1 MLSLWGTQE
10 TFSRALGH
18 FQHGDNQTTNQPT
31 KQRGDPSA
39 CLLLMSEK
47 AVLCNILLSLQHR
60 KTCVKD
66 GDNDDHVHG
75 TRGGGN
81 DEKQ

>member
-18 FQHGDNQTTNQPT
+18 FQQPNNQPT

-39 CLLLMSEK
+39 CLRLMSES

-75 TRGGGN
+75 NGGGGN

>member
-1 MLSLWGTQE
+1 MGHSRNIFPCIRP
-10 TFSRALGH
+10 FSAWR
-18 FQHGDNQTTNQPT
+18 QPNNQPT
-31 KQRGDPSA
+31 EQRGDPSASA

-47 AVLCNILLSLQHR
+47 AVLCNILLSFLHR
-60 KTCVKD
+60 KTCAKD

-75 TRGGGN
+75 TGGGGN